1 MDYTSTNV
9 LWKTLCVWCMLVTQ
23 PCLTLCDPSDCS
35 PLGSSIHGFLQATWA
50 GCYFL
55 LQGMFPTQGSNPGL
69 AHCKQINIWATREAQ
84 KTVCESECHS
94 VMSDSLQP
102 HGLYSPWN
110 SPSQNTGVG
119 SLSLLQG
126 ISLTQ
131 GSNTGLPHCRRI
143 LYQLSHKGSPEN
155 SLKLNKN
162 SSEYK

>member
-1 MDYTSTNV
+1 MTPQTVAHWAPPSMDFSRQLEQVAISFSRGCSQPRDQTQVSHIVSRLTSEPPGKPRKQYVKVNV
-9 LWKTLCVWCMLVTQ
+9 IQSCPTLCK
-23 PCLTLCDPSDCS
+23 
-35 PLGSSIHGFLQATWA
+35 
-50 GCYFL
+50 
-55 LQGMFPTQGSNPGL
+55 PT
-69 AHCKQINIWATREAQ
+69 
-84 KTVCESECHS
+84 
-94 VMSDSLQP
+94 D
-102 HGLYSPWN
+102 LYSPWN

-126 ISLTQ
+126 ISSTQ